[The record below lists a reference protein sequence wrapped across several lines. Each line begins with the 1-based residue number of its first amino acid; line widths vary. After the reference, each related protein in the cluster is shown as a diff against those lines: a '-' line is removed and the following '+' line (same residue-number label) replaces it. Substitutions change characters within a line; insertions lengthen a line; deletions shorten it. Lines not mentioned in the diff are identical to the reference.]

1 MRLNRKLCSRCGRP
15 WEIHKDDRVE
25 DYFTGHMTCTATLAL
40 DAKQAEVAKGD
51 ESELKQGRS
60 PERARQWFTWTADEG
75 MPTFA
80 DD

>member
-1 MRLNRKLCSRCGRP
+1 M
-15 WEIHKDDRVE
+15 E

-60 PERARQWFTWTADEG
+60 PDRARQWFTWTADEG
-75 MPTFA
+75 MPTF
-80 DD
+80 D